1 LDGFVNFIAPGYAW
15 IKALHVISVIFW
27 MAGMAYLPRLFV
39 YHAESDTGSDKSETF
54 KIMERRLLRGIINPA
69 MVATFLFGILMV
81 LINPNLLSE
90 PWFHLKLAL
99 VLVMAG
105 LHGFFARWRK
115 AFERDGNMHT
125 SRFFRI
131 VNEGPPVL
139 VVFIV
144 ILVIVRPF

>member
-1 LDGFVNFIAPGYAW
+1 MQNFLIDGYDW
-15 IKALHVISVIFW
+15 LRALHVISVIFW

-39 YHAESDTGSDKSETF
+39 YHRESDVGSDKSETF
-54 KIMERRLLRGIINPA
+54 KVMERRLLRGIINPA
-69 MVATFLFGILMV
+69 MISTFLFGILM
-81 LINPNLLSE
+81 LIAVPDWLSQ
-90 PWFHLKLAL
+90 PWMHAKLFL
-99 VLVMAG
+99 VFLMSG

-115 AFERDGNMHT
+115 QFERDERPFT

-144 ILVIVRPF
+144 ILVIVKPF